1 MDLFNQT
8 PDLSKAIHYFQT
20 QLKPCTYHAH
30 LDGRPA
36 LDLLERKEP
45 CFIRS
50 CSFSGNTYTYYLF
63 PTFVLQEVHTRDPIF
78 VLFTHTLTP
87 ERMKEM
93 PLPARMVGRLLVF

>member
-1 MDLFNQT
+1 MDLFDQT

-20 QLKPCTYHAH
+20 QLRPCTYHAH
-30 LDGRPA
+30 LDGKPA
-36 LDLLERKEP
+36 LDLLETKDK

-50 CSFSGNTYTYYLF
+50 CSFSENTYTYYFF
-63 PTFVLQEVHTRDPIF
+63 PMFVLQEVHTRDPIF

-93 PLPARMVGRLLVF
+93 PLPARIVASL